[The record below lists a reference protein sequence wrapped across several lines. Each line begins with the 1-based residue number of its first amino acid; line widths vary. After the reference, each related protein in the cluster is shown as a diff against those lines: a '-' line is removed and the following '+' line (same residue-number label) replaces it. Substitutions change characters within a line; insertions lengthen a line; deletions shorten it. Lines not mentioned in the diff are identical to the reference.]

1 MYDSRAMSHLYS
13 STHYSRSRKGEE
25 KIGGKGGGEMGLTS
39 KSKVGER
46 GEDLDTEKKNK
57 IEKSVSGVI

>member
-46 GEDLDTEKKNK
+46 GEDLDTEKKK
-57 IEKSVSGVI
+57 